1 MRLGGFSEGASE
13 SKTAVDLRPLG
24 SLGHFLKGS
33 SAAVGAKRVQ
43 ELCERAQHYGNGRD
57 EEENL
62 DLTPEEVLKRFDPL
76 LKDLDQE
83 IAMAEK
89 WLVGWYENLKP
100 SVVLNIEGAVAD

>member
-1 MRLGGFSEGASE
+1 MIDVLHEAGVVERVLVEDMAGRGCSAEGHGWRM
-13 SKTAVDLRPLG
+13 V
-24 SLGHFLKGS
+24 
-33 SAAVGAKRVQ
+33 VVW
-43 ELCERAQHYGNGRD
+43 AQHYGNGRD

-83 IAMAEK
+83 IAKAEK